1 MLTPFSAPG
10 GSREATISMRARATV
25 LDLVSAAAVL
35 AATHV
40 YAQEPALSAEDVAT
54 SVAAQI
60 EDLQS
65 SQGINSPALIDLLTN
80 LGLIFR
86 EQGDADLAV
95 AAFERARHIVR
106 VNYGLSSF
114 QEAPLVRQLVQIE
127 EAKGNVAAAWDLEQE
142 LIDMIYQRP
151 GPRPVA
157 ASMLREIADKRLDV
171 LERYT
176 AGKDFPPQIEL
187 GCYYSGPPRSN
198 AAIEPE
204 PRSCRSGTSSSVK
217 QALYEEATGY
227 YYDVMDMIRFSEGP
241 SSDELPEL
249 YMAVLR
255 ASYAARNDLTEYQ
268 GNGMLRRVYAHHVRY
283 SAPLPVQMNALLQ
296 MADWDLLYAS
306 GRKQNEAAF
315 QAYEAL
321 HDRLVQK
328 GLEPSFID
336 EIFSPRV
343 PIVLPTFAPSRLV
356 FGEAPGSLGYLDVAF
371 EITKYGEGKSVEILD
386 TSTNKTEA
394 ARRQIRDLI
403 QWARFRPRMA
413 NGAFEDPSRV
423 VVRYYVNE

>member
-1 MLTPFSAPG
+1 LP
-10 GSREATISMRARATV
+10 TV
-25 LDLVSAAAVL
+25 
-35 AATHV
+35 
-40 YAQEPALSAEDVAT
+40 AEQVDE
-54 SVAAQI
+54 I
-60 EDLQS
+60 QS
-65 SQGINSPALIDLLTN
+65 KQGINSPDLIAPLTN

-86 EQGDADLAV
+86 EEGDANLAI
-95 AAFERARHIVR
+95 AAFERARHLVR

-114 QEAPLVRQLVQIE
+114 KEAPLVRQLVQIE
-127 EAKGNVAAAWDLEQE
+127 EARGNAAAAWDLEQE

-171 LERYT
+171 LERYS

-204 PRSCRSGTSSSVK
+204 PRSCGSGTSSSVK

-255 ASYAARNDLTEYQ
+255 ASYAARNDLTAYQ
-268 GNGMLRRVYAHHVRY
+268 GNGMLRRVYAHQVRY

-296 MADWDLLYAS
+296 MADWDLLFAG
-306 GRKQNEAAF
+306 GRKEIEAAF
-315 QAYEAL
+315 RAYEAL
-321 HDRLVQK
+321 YMRLRQE
-328 GLEPSFID
+328 GLEQSFID
-336 EIFSPRV
+336 EIFSPSEPV
-343 PIVLPTFAPSRLV
+343 VLPAFSPKRLISS
-356 FGEAPGSLGYLDVAF
+356 ETPRSSGYIDVAF
-371 EITKYGEGKSVEILD
+371 EITKYGDSKSIEILH
-386 TSTNKTEA
+386 TSTNTTEA
-394 ARRQIRDLI
+394 ARLHVRHLI
-403 QWARFRPRMA
+403 QWSRFRPRIA
-413 NGAFEDPSRV
+413 NGAFEDPARV
-423 VVRYYVNE
+423 VVRYYVND